1 VEAGTP
7 SGRRPLSRRPLDV
20 EAGRSVSRQC
30 CAARAAVSGELS
42 DAEWERVRPLL
53 PPQKPTTG
61 RPRHDHRTVLNGILS
76 VTRTDASWREIPT
89 ECGKW
94 ETAYKRYRLW
104 CDTGLWQHILIA
116 LADQAHEVSL

>member
-1 VEAGTP
+1 MWTVENRA
-7 SGRRPLSRRPLDV
+7 RYD
-20 EAGRSVSRQC
+20 RSKLRYPTD
-30 CAARAAVSGELS
+30 LT
-42 DAEWERVRPLL
+42 DAEWALVRPLL
-53 PPQKPTTG
+53 PPQRPPTG
-61 RPRHDHRTVLNGILS
+61 RPRHDHRAVLSGI
-76 VTRTDASWREIPT
+76 VWGIRRRDSWRAVPQ